1 MIPER
6 RQTIRVDCCYQI
18 SCSIQGEELGGSV
31 SDMGLGGMRLLIPR
45 RLPNGTIITL
55 EQKDL
60 GSGAVEARVIWT
72 RQLRSGEVETGLAYE
87 GPPARLEQSWI
98 KPALQRLGFE
108 IMPEQERRQHVRVNL
123 SAAGHLNM
131 HNRQIPCTVVDL
143 GLGGALVE
151 GPPPLDGMQAGD
163 TCMLTVQIPDCE
175 PLAASLVY
183 LNEVDT
189 GWRGGLR
196 FEPDRLTRAQARL
209 VEGYLSALG

>member
-6 RQTIRVDCCYQI
+6 RQTIRVDCCYQV
-18 SCSIQGEELGGSV
+18 SCAIEGEEVPGTV
-31 SDMGLGGMRLLIPR
+31 SDMGLGGLRLLVPK
-45 RLPNGTIITL
+45 RLPNGTILTL
-55 EQKDL
+55 GQKDL
-60 GSGAVEARVIWT
+60 GSGEVETRVIWT

-108 IMPEQERRQHVRVNL
+108 IMPEHERRQHVRVNL
-123 SAAGHLNM
+123 SAAGRLNVGD
-131 HNRQIPCTVVDL
+131 RQLPCTVMDL

-151 GPPPLDGMQAGD
+151 GTDGGLQTGD
-163 TCMLTVQIPDCE
+163 ACTLTVDIPDCE
-175 PLAASLVY
+175 PLAARLVY
-183 LNEVDT
+183 LHEVEQ

-196 FEPDRLTRAQARL
+196 FEPDRLTRTQARL